1 MLVVW
6 SNVCC
11 ACSNRKKTERKR
23 SIGRLKERAMRGS
36 KRRKGG
42 EGSGCKREENEFL
55 EERE

>member
-1 MLVVW
+1 MSAVLVQTE
-6 SNVCC
+6 
-11 ACSNRKKTERKR
+11 KKTERKR